1 MPFYKEVDTVK
12 MIVSFPHCL
21 IATAKLNHLNAYE
34 YLRKVCQKNHIRQIG
49 RRYRRLSSLEH
60 QALTPD
66 FFCRCQ
72 GCASI
77 SADVFSAYVHYHAAE
92 QFIIFRRCVIYY
104 AEIERGIGVNL
115 SPFFSNS

>member
-12 MIVSFPHCL
+12 MIVSFSHSL

-34 YLRKVCQKNHIRQIG
+34 YLRKICQNNYICQIG
-49 RRYRRLSSLEH
+49 RRYRRLSSLDH

-77 SADVFSAYVHYHAAE
+77 STDVFSAYVHNHAAE
-92 QFIIFRRCVIYY
+92 PFIIFGRGGIYY
-104 AEIERGIGVNL
+104 GEIKRGDRCKSIP
-115 SPFFSNS
+115 PFFFK